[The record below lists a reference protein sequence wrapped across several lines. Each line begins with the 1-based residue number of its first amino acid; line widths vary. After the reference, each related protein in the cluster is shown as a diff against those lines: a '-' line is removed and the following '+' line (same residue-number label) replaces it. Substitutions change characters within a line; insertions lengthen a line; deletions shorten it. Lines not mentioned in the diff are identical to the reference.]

1 MQFLIFTGGEK
12 NDLFDLLFTDLRKLP
27 QVTLHPEL
35 PRIPDRLGRLWSLHH
50 SPTLNRC
57 RPFPFRGC
65 WSRYCSLYDFRPETG
80 EEYCLVFN
88 NVSIGYYEPS
98 LLNRLKRKFGIKLVL
113 YLLDSYSSYYSK
125 QARIARRQ
133 IQFDRVYTFH
143 EPDAQQY
150 QMDFFDTYCSRLPIE
165 EREHSGGAFF
175 WGTDSGRG
183 PVVEQVFEL
192 LKSRGIPADF
202 GICYTDPSREKKAGI
217 HYDEPL
223 PYMEMLSRMTAA
235 DCIVD
240 IVGEYSKGISLRP
253 YEAVVYG
260 KKLLTNNPLVK
271 TMRFYRPE
279 YMQVFEDPAKIDPE
293 FFTTVEKVD
302 YGYRNEYSPAC
313 FVERLQR
320 ELEQNIKSRN

>member
-12 NDLFDLLFTDLRKLP
+12 NDLFDLLFTDLKKLP

-35 PRIPDRLGRLWSLHH
+35 PAIPDRLGKLWHLHH
-50 SPTLNRC
+50 LPSLNRH
-57 RPFPFRGC
+57 RPLPFRDF
-65 WSRYCSLYDFRPETG
+65 WSRYCSLYDFRPEPG
-80 EEYCLVFN
+80 KEYCFVFN

-98 LLNRLKRKFGIKLVL
+98 LLNRLKKKYGVKLVL
-113 YLLDSYSSYYSK
+113 YLLDSCSSYYSK

-133 IQFDRVYTFH
+133 ILFDRVYTFH
-143 EPDAQQY
+143 EPDAKQY
-150 QMDFFDTYCSRLPIE
+150 QMEYFDTYCSRLPIE

-183 PVVEQVFEL
+183 PVVEQVYDL
-192 LKSRGIPADF
+192 LKDRGIPADF
-202 GICYTDPSREKKAGI
+202 GICYTDPARERKEGI

-223 PYMEMLSRMTAA
+223 PYREMLSRMTAA

-293 FFTTVEKVD
+293 FFMTVEKVD
-302 YGYRNEYSPAC
+302 YGYRNEYSPVC

-320 ELEQNIKSRN
+320 ELEQDIKGRN